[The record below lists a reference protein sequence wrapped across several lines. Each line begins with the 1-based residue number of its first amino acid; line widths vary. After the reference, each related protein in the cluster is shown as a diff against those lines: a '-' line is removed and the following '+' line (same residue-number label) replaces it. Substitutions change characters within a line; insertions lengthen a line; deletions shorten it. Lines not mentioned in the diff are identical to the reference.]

1 MERLT
6 AREETGNA
14 YYPHCFREDTC
25 GGAGCAEKDG
35 SCEFSEKVCEKL
47 AAYEDTNLTPEQVME
62 LDRLYRAKCEELA
75 KYQKL
80 EDDCK

>member
-6 AREETGNA
+6 AREESGSA

-25 GGAGCAEKDG
+25 GGGRCAEHRG
-35 SCEFSEKVCEKL
+35 ICEFSEKVCETL
-47 AAYEDTNLTPEQVME
+47 AAYEDTNLTPEQIVVM
-62 LDRLYRAKCEELA
+62 DKLYREKCEELA

-80 EDDCK
+80 EDDGK